1 MRTITLPVLLVLLA
15 ATPAAADGAMPEAF
29 QGVWAAARDCNDNLQ
44 NVLPSVVNRKT
55 AVCRV
60 LQVVKSTRPETSS
73 SAVYL
78 NCEGSASR
86 EIWLSEQVEGS
97 DFLAIVRFEKGAQ
110 TGAASID
117 LYKRCPGIPIA
128 EIALSDIT
136 GNPVAAPAAAKPV
149 AAPAQRAQNARR
161 RPPRR
166 LRAARPRRSQP

>member
-1 MRTITLPVLLVLLA
+1 MRTITLPTLLLLLA

-44 NVLPSVVNRKT
+44 NVLPNVVNRKT
-55 AVCRV
+55 VACRV
-60 LQVVKSTRPETSS
+60 LQVVKSARPEASS

-78 NCEGSASR
+78 NCEGSPSR

-97 DFLAIVRFEKGAQ
+97 DFLAVVRFEKGAQ

-128 EIALSDIT
+128 DIPLSDIP
-136 GNPVAAPAAAKPV
+136 GNPVAEPATAKPI
-149 AAPAQRAQNARR
+149 AAPARRTQDARR
-161 RPPRR
+161 RPPRHSR
-166 LRAARPRRSQP
+166 PARPQRSKP